1 MSAGSAGGV
10 SGGGRR
16 SARCGGCARAARIA
30 GVALAAALAACA
42 GPSRTPP
49 APGDA
54 PLGAAAAAPER
65 VLLVTVAGL
74 APQHVLAPPG
84 AAPAMPAL
92 ARRAARGVV
101 AEAMVPVVPAA
112 AMPARASLATG
123 RRPPSHGI
131 VADHVLDGS
140 GVRAVKHWHASRLEA
155 PPLWD
160 AVPRRRGTA
169 AVLGWPT
176 SAGSGAD
183 VLLPA
188 LETVRAE
195 DTWLGL
201 QRRVA
206 TPWVVGWL
214 EERAPQ
220 EPRPAEPWPTAAER
234 DELAAELACELA
246 QRPEPPALW
255 MLALDEPGRV
265 LTERGPHAPEAR
277 AALGRADAR
286 LERILS
292 CLEDA
297 GLLASTTLV
306 VAGDRPFAPVH
317 TRVRPNAVLAEE
329 GLVRRPDGT
338 AQPGWEAIA
347 RSHGG
352 SALVYAREEES
363 AVRARRVLEDRAER
377 TGAFRVVSATELQ
390 ELGADPQAWFG
401 LEASPGVLL
410 EDGVAGPVLWPAE
423 ARGASGYLSPGAAGF
438 VAWGAGLR
446 PALRVPRLEQV
457 DVAPTVALLLGLPAG
472 ALGAPGEVDGRP
484 LWGILSPA
492 LLEARRERRGAG
504 GAP

>member
-1 MSAGSAGGV
+1 
-10 SGGGRR
+10 
-16 SARCGGCARAARIA
+16 
-30 GVALAAALAACA
+30 VALMACA
-42 GPSRTPP
+42 GPSRTPS
-49 APGDA
+49 APDDA
-54 PLGAAAAAPER
+54 PLGAAGPVPER

-74 APQHVLAPPG
+74 APEHVLPPPG

-92 ARRAARGVV
+92 GRRAAGGVV

-112 AMPARASLATG
+112 PMPARASLATG

-131 VADHVLDGS
+131 VADRLLDES
-140 GVRAVKHWHASRLEA
+140 GVREVKHWHASRLEA
-155 PPLWD
+155 PALWD
-160 AVPRRRGTA
+160 AVPGRRGGA

-176 SAGSGAD
+176 SAGSGAE

-188 LETVRAE
+188 LEAVRAE

-206 TPWVVGWL
+206 TPWIAGWL
-214 EERAPQ
+214 QERAP
-220 EPRPAEPWPTAAER
+220 EEGRPGEPWPTAAER
-234 DELAAELACELA
+234 DALVADLACELA
-246 QRPEPPALW
+246 RRPEPPALW

-265 LTERGPHAPEAR
+265 LTDRGPHAPQAR

-286 LERILS
+286 LERVLA
-292 CLEDA
+292 CLEDE
-297 GLLASTTLV
+297 GLLASTAVV

-317 TRVRPNAVLAEE
+317 TSVRPNAVLAEE

-352 SALVYAREEES
+352 SAFVYARDEES
-363 AVRARRVLEDRAER
+363 AVRARRVLEERAER

-390 ELGADPQAWFG
+390 ERRADPQAWFG

-410 EDGVAGPVLWPAE
+410 EDGIPGPVLWPAE
-423 ARGASGYLSPGAAGF
+423 VRGASGYLSPGPAGF

-457 DVAPTVALLLGLPAG
+457 DVAPTVGLLLGLPPG
-472 ALGAPGEVDGRP
+472 ALGEVDGRP

-492 LLEARRERRGAG
+492 VLEARQEALGAG
-504 GAP
+504 GSR